1 MLEWCVAAAVMV
13 QASQIVLSI
22 CLTLRSD
29 VVGEGMRLFAVLR
42 KINFHLQ
49 KMKRPSKILT

>member
-1 MLEWCVAAAVMV
+1 MLEWCVAGAVMV
-13 QASQIVLSI
+13 QASQIVYLYAW
-22 CLTLRSD
+22 LLAGM
-29 VVGEGMRLFAVLR
+29 GEGMRLFAVLR